1 MKILVY
7 YFLFLVLA
15 MPMLLVCCE
24 GSLFLQFLGV
34 VYSCWYVDS
43 IIKMLKRYEAKQDNT
58 NEK

>member
-7 YFLFLVLA
+7 YFMFLVLA